1 MPPLRPALMAA
12 AALALSCA
20 AAPRQTWHDTTPPEV
35 LLEVLPRAA
44 QVALDGV
51 ALGPGARAVAVPDPA
66 RRYRF
71 RVSAQ
76 GFVPVEREG
85 EGARLAGSRLGIA
98 LRPEGFGSARPLEL
112 DDGEGLAAAA
122 ALLER
127 RGAHRQAL
135 DYAERAVEV
144 APEVALGQRVLGEAA
159 RALGQRRRAI
169 DGYSAYLRLA
179 PEAPDRDAVASRLEE
194 LRGDVAVPLQE
205 HAR

>member
-1 MPPLRPALMAA
+1 MPPFLHALVA

-20 AAPRQTWHDTTPPEV
+20 AAPRQTWHETTPPEV
-35 LLEVLPRAA
+35 LVEVLPRAA
-44 QVALDGV
+44 LVALDGV
-51 ALGPGARAVAVPDPA
+51 ALGLGARTVAVPDPG

-76 GFVPVEREG
+76 GFVPAEREG
-85 EGARLAGSRLGIA
+85 EGAQLAGARLGIA

-127 RGAHRQAL
+127 RGAHRPAL
-135 DYAERAVEV
+135 EYAERAAEA
-144 APEVALGQRVLGEAA
+144 APEVALGQRVLGDAA
-159 RALGQRRRAI
+159 SALGQRRRAI

-179 PEAPDRDAVASRLEE
+179 PEAPDRVAVAARLEA
-194 LRGDVAVPLQE
+194 LRGDVALPLQE
-205 HAR
+205 HER

>member
-1 MPPLRPALMAA
+1 MPPPPRALVAA
-12 AALALSCA
+12 LALALSCA
-20 AAPRQTWHDTTPPEV
+20 APRQTWHETTPPEV
-35 LLEVLPRAA
+35 LVEVLPRAA

-51 ALGPGARAVAVPDPA
+51 AIGSGSRTVAVPDPA

-76 GFVPVEREG
+76 GFVPAERDG
-85 EGARLAGSRLGIA
+85 EGARLAGARLGIA

-127 RGAHRQAL
+127 RGGHRLAL
-135 DYAERAVEV
+135 EYAERAAEV
-144 APEVALGQRVLGEAA
+144 APEAALGQRVLGDAA
-159 RALGQRRRAI
+159 RALGLRRRAI

-179 PEAPDRDAVASRLEE
+179 PEAPDRAAVAARLEE
-194 LRGDVAVPLQE
+194 LRGDVALPLQE
-205 HAR
+205 HER

>member
-1 MPPLRPALMAA
+1 MPPLPRALMAA

-20 AAPRQTWHDTTPPEV
+20 AAPRQTWRDTTPPEV
-35 LLEVLPRAA
+35 LLDVLPRAA

-51 ALGPGARAVAVPDPA
+51 ALGPGGRAVAVPDPA

-76 GFVPVEREG
+76 GFVPAEREG
-85 EGARLAGSRLGIA
+85 EGARLAGARLGIA
-98 LRPEGFGSARPLEL
+98 LRPDGFGAARSLEL

-127 RGAHRQAL
+127 RGAHREAL
-135 DYAERAVEV
+135 DYAERAAEM
-144 APEVALGQRVLGEAA
+144 APEVALGQRVLGDAA
-159 RALGQRRRAI
+159 RALGLRRRAI

-179 PEAPDRDAVASRLEE
+179 PEAPDRAAVAAQLEA
-194 LRGDVAVPLQE
+194 LRGDVALPLEE
-205 HAR
+205 HER

>member
-1 MPPLRPALMAA
+1 VA

-20 AAPRQTWHDTTPPEV
+20 ATPRQTWTDTTPPEV
-35 LLEVLPRAA
+35 LVEVLPRDAR
-44 QVALDGV
+44 VVLDGV
-51 ALGPGARAVAVPDPA
+51 ALGPGARAVAVPEPE

-71 RVSAQ
+71 SVSAQ
-76 GFVPVEREG
+76 GFVSVEREG

-135 DYAERAVEV
+135 EYAERAVEA
-144 APEVALGQRVLGEAA
+144 APEVALGQRVLGDAA

-194 LRGDVAVPLQE
+194 LRGDVALPLQE
-205 HAR
+205 HSR